1 MAQTFASCFHDPDP
15 AADWEVWYRDTFD
28 RECPPQVDVQG
39 QGLAH
44 GLMELWARYLFEEIG
59 VGGRGGFSS
68 FHFRWRNNRINIAGS
83 WQGATRLRE
92 WVFGTQEHS
101 SKGYRLHPCPRDSDR
116 PVCAS
121 NTDGRRLRGGSG
133 AFRSRTACA
142 GQQVGRLAGIFGNGA
157 ADGRPGHATPR
168 AVPDSAGRLAVR
180 STATSAPR
188 LSNCPSRNR
197 LSSRWRSISS
207 ETAVIW

>member
-101 SKGYRLHPCPRDSDR
+101 SKGYIQEGDAELLRRIACTH
-116 PVCAS
+116 AHGIQ
-121 NTDGRRLRGGSG
+121 TDPFARAIL
-133 AFRSRTACA
+133 T
-142 GQQVGRLAGIFGNGA
+142 A
-157 ADGRPGHATPR
+157 AD
-168 AVPDSAGRLAVR
+168 SAADRERFEAELLVLV
-180 STATSAPR
+180 SK
-188 LSNCPSRNR
+188 
-197 LSSRWRSISS
+197 
-207 ETAVIW
+207 